1 MQEDAD
7 LETSSESI
15 LKLEVIHKK
24 YFGLEALKGVSFQV
38 DAGTITALIGPNG
51 AGKSTAFNLISGL
64 ENPTSGR
71 IYFSDGEITDREA
84 HERGPMG
91 LGRTFQT
98 PKIFEYLTVLENV
111 MVGLHG
117 RTNAGVLKSGFRL
130 PGFKDEEKWVRDLA
144 IEQLAFIGLV
154 EEKDRMAGTL
164 SFGNLRLLEFARA
177 LASGPKLILLDE
189 PTAGLTPVETEA
201 FGEKLAAIREKGIT
215 TLIVEHD
222 LKFIMSIAEKIIVLN
237 HGEKIFDGP
246 PASIRESRQVI
257 EAYIGTRKD
266 KRPRHAENL

>member
-1 MQEDAD
+1 M
-7 LETSSESI
+7 ETDSKSI
-15 LKLEVIHKK
+15 LEFRNIHKK

-64 ENPTSGR
+64 ENPTSGH
-71 IYFSDGEITDREA
+71 IYFSGREITDRDA

-98 PKIFEYLTVLENV
+98 PKIFEYLTVWENV

-117 RTNAGVLKSGFRL
+117 RMRAGVLKSGFRL
-130 PGFKDEEKWVRDLA
+130 PGLKEEEKRVRELA
-144 IEQLAFIGLV
+144 LEQLTFIGLV

-164 SFGNLRLLEFARA
+164 PFGNLRLLEFARA

-189 PTAGLTPVETEA
+189 PTSGLTPVETEA
-201 FGEKLAAIREKGIT
+201 FGGKLAAIRERGIT

-222 LKFIMSIAEKIIVLN
+222 LKFILSIAEKIIVLN

-246 PASIRESRQVI
+246 PAAIRESRQVI

-266 KRPRHAENL
+266 KRPRHAENI